1 MVLLRDIV
9 DRDVISL
16 TPDMSIVD
24 ARRLLARRRAGIA
37 PVLSHGRVLGV
48 IAAHELL
55 LPVCDHLGIP
65 LTSARA
71 RCPRGPV
78 AWLIDNGGML
88 SVGDLPLHDG
98 HLFPLETELGRA
110 AHYVWRTGTEY
121 LLLLQQGRLA
131 GIVSATRIIAAVS
144 RSEFRTMDVR

>member
-16 TPDMSIVD
+16 TPDMSIAD
-24 ARRLLARRRAGIA
+24 ARRLLARRQAGIA
-37 PVLSHGRVLGV
+37 PVLSHGRILGV

-55 LPVCDHLGIP
+55 LPVHDHLGIP
-65 LTSARA
+65 LTGVRA
-71 RCPRGPV
+71 QWPRGPS
-78 AWLIDNGGML
+78 AWLFNGGSML
-88 SVGDLPLHDG
+88 SVGDLPLHNG
-98 HLFPLETELGRA
+98 HLFPLETDLGRA

-144 RSEFRTMDVR
+144 RSEFRTTDVT